1 MVHFSPKTL
10 DFLFEN
16 RMHNSKTWFDEHKE
30 EYHSLVFEPLRDLV
44 EYLTPTALFIDPH
57 LTTEAR
63 VDKTISR
70 IRRDT
75 RFSHDKSLYRDN
87 MWFIFRRGKMH
98 GTSVPSLYFEITC
111 DGYSYGSGFYCAST
125 GYMDTMRKL
134 VLKEDPLYLKAQNA
148 LEKNPVFH
156 LEGEC
161 YKRPHYKEKPEEMRN
176 WLERRNICASA
187 DSADFDLLFSD
198 RLAETL
204 RQGLLAVA
212 PLYDFFLHT
221 AQIFEAQDPHSA
233 ALFGSERAPEV
244 GQAPGREKQ
253 DMW

>member
-1 MVHFSPKTL
+1 M
-10 DFLFEN
+10 
-16 RMHNSKTWFDEHKE
+16 
-30 EYHSLVFEPLRDLV
+30 
-44 EYLTPTALFIDPH
+44 
-57 LTTEAR
+57 
-63 VDKTISR
+63 
-70 IRRDT
+70 
-75 RFSHDKSLYRDN
+75 
-87 MWFIFRRGKMH
+87 
-98 GTSVPSLYFEITC
+98 
-111 DGYSYGSGFYCAST
+111 
-125 GYMDTMRKL
+125 
-134 VLKEDPLYLKAQNA
+134 
-148 LEKNPVFH
+148 EKNPVFH

-204 RQGLLAVA
+204 RQGFLAVA

-233 ALFGSERAPEV
+233 ALFGSERAPEA
-244 GQAPGREKQ
+244 GKAPGREKQ

>member
-1 MVHFSPKTL
+1 MTLFSQKTL

-16 RMHNSKTWFDEHKE
+16 RMRNSKAWFEEHKE
-30 EYHSLVFEPLRDLV
+30 EYRTLVFEPLRELV
-44 EYLTPTALFIDPH
+44 EYLTPAALSIDPR

-98 GTSVPSLYFEITC
+98 GTSVPSLYFEVTC
-111 DGYSYGSGFYCAST
+111 DGFSYGSGFYCAST
-125 GYMDTMRKL
+125 GYMDTLRKL
-134 VLKEDPLYLKAQNA
+134 VLAEDPYYQKAQKV
-148 LEKNPVFH
+148 LSENPAFH

-161 YKRPHYKEKPEEMRN
+161 YKRPHYKDKPEEMRN

-187 DSADFDLLFSD
+187 DSGDFDLLFSD

-204 RQGLLAVA
+204 RKGLLAAA
-212 PLYDFFLHT
+212 PLYDFFLYT
-221 AQIFEAQDPHSA
+221 AQVFEEQDLRSA
-233 ALFGSERAPEV
+233 AVFGSERS
-244 GQAPGREKQ
+244 PGIGPAEKTRRQ